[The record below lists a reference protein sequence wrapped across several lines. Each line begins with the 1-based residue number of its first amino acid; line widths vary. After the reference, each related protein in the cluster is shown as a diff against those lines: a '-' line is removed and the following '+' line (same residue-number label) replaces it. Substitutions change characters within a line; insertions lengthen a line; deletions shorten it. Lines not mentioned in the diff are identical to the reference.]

1 MKKIVLLSIVIIMF
15 FSYADAQERTEL
27 TLEQSIEIA
36 LVKNHT
42 LKMQKEKLEAARSK
56 IGEARSTFF
65 PKLTANAT
73 YTRLDIVP
81 YMSFQKMNEFM
92 PTGTMSFPDRITMGD
107 DDIYGA
113 VLSVQQP
120 IFTGFK
126 VLNGYKIA
134 KYNAKAEKN
143 NYQKTRAELIFD
155 VKKSYYDVLK
165 ANQFLKAM
173 QEAVIL
179 LKAHINDLNKMY
191 EVALITNNELL
202 KAKVQL
208 SDIEVSKI
216 KAENIVKIASTA
228 FCNVIGIPLTTDINL
243 KSELDAGLNFQEEQ
257 VSVETAVAR
266 ALTNRPE
273 IRQMDCNLEI
283 GKKLVSMA
291 RSDYLPNV
299 VLVGNYNYKR
309 PNREYESEFYESWD
323 ISLVAQFNIFDWGN
337 THYKIANSKHQYMQM
352 EEGKE
357 LLKNGIILE
366 VTQACLG
373 LEEAKKRFAATK
385 ESVQQAEEN
394 YRVTNEK
401 FKQGMVTNT
410 DLLDA
415 NTMLTQAKINHITA
429 LADYKT
435 AHAKLDK
442 VVAK

>member
-1 MKKIVLLSIVIIMF
+1 
-15 FSYADAQERTEL
+15 
-27 TLEQSIEIA
+27 
-36 LVKNHT
+36 
-42 LKMQKEKLEAARSK
+42 
-56 IGEARSTFF
+56 
-65 PKLTANAT
+65 
-73 YTRLDIVP
+73 
-81 YMSFQKMNEFM
+81 M